1 LQNLIEK
8 SAVDL
13 TTAIRAKQVS
23 VREVV
28 TAYLD
33 QIEQLNPL
41 HNAIVSLRPRSDIL
55 AEADAWDQREKVGA
69 LCGLPI
75 AIKDLAQTKGLRTTF
90 GSPIYTDFIP
100 TEDDL
105 HVARIRAAGAII
117 IGKTNVPEWG
127 FGSQTYNSVFG
138 GTRNAY
144 DLLLTSG
151 GSSGGAA
158 VALALNM
165 VPIADGS
172 DMGGSLRNPAA
183 FNNVYGFRP
192 SQGRVPAYPSQDHF
206 MTQMA
211 TEGPMGRSV
220 ADIALLLS
228 VMAGRDE
235 RVPLSLVGDGS
246 VFSDAILPSAK
257 GKRIAWAGDLNGAL
271 PMEVGVLELCQT
283 ALMKFEVSGARV
295 HPHVPHFDY
304 ERLWQAFK
312 VLRHYSAGGGLLAHY
327 NNAAERSLLKP
338 EALWEVEE
346 SLKLSAQDVYAAA
359 VVRSEWYQ
367 IVIKTFEQFDFIA
380 LPTAQVFPF
389 PVEQHWP
396 KAIGRVAMDTYHR
409 WMQVVSP
416 GTMSGCPIIS
426 VPAGFSGT
434 RCMGI
439 QLIGRPQDDLGVLRL
454 ARAYEENWTH
464 N

>member
-8 SAVDL
+8 SAVEL
-13 TTAIRAKQVS
+13 VAAIRAKQVL

-28 TAYLD
+28 SAYLD
-33 QIEQLNPL
+33 RIEELNPI
-41 HNAIVSLRPRSDIL
+41 HNAIVSLRPRAEIL
-55 AEADAWDQREKVGA
+55 AEADAWDAREKVGA

-90 GSPIYTDFIP
+90 GSPIYKGFIP

-127 FGSQTYNSVFG
+127 FGSQTYNPVFG
-138 GTRNAY
+138 TTRNSF
-144 DLLLTSG
+144 DPSLTAG

-183 FNNVYGFRP
+183 FNNIYGFRP
-192 SQGRVPAYPSQDHF
+192 SQGRVPAYPSSDQF

-220 ADIALLLS
+220 GDVALLLS

-235 RVPLSLVGDGS
+235 RVPLSLSGDGS
-246 VFSDAILPSAK
+246 DFAGEIVANAK
-257 GKRIAWAGDLNGAL
+257 GKRIAWAGNLNGAL
-271 PMEVGVLELCQT
+271 PMEAGVMELCQT
-283 ALMKFEVSGARV
+283 ALAKFETAGVRV
-295 HPHVPHFDY
+295 EPHVPPFDY

-327 NNAAERSLLKP
+327 DNPPDRALLKP
-338 EALWEVEE
+338 EAIWEVEE
-346 SLKLSAQDVYAAA
+346 SLKLSAQDVYQAA
-359 VVRSEWYQ
+359 VLRAEWYQ
-367 IVIKTFEQFDFIA
+367 IVLKTFEAYDFIA
-380 LPTAQVFPF
+380 LPSAQVFPF
-389 PVEQHWP
+389 PVEEHWP
-396 KAIGRVAMDTYHR
+396 KAVNGVAMDTYHR

-416 GTMSGCPIIS
+416 GTLSGCPIIN

-434 RCMGI
+434 RSMGI
-439 QLIGRPQDDLGVLRL
+439 QLMGRPQDDLAVLRL
-454 ARAYEENWTH
+454 ARAYEVNWTH